1 MEEFVEE
8 EEIRVQEKGGVGVIG
23 VKATGD
29 LAKAVMAPWDKFVEK
44 LTRKEIVRNT
54 IYSLY

>member
-1 MEEFVEE
+1 M
-8 EEIRVQEKGGVGVIG
+8 QEKVIG

-54 IYSLY
+54 IQWEGVG

>member
-1 MEEFVEE
+1 M
-8 EEIRVQEKGGVGVIG
+8 QEKGGVGVIG

-29 LAKAVMAPWDKFVEK
+29 LAKAVMAPWDKKFVKK
-44 LTRKEIVRNT
+44 LPRKEILRNT

>member
-1 MEEFVEE
+1 M
-8 EEIRVQEKGGVGVIG
+8 QEKGGVIG

>member
-1 MEEFVEE
+1 M
-8 EEIRVQEKGGVGVIG
+8 QEKGAVVIG